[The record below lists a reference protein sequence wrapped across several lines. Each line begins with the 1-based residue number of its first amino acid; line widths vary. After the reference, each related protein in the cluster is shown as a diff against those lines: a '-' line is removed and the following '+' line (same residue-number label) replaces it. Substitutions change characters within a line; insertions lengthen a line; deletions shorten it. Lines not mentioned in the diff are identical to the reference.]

1 MKAVILVGG
10 EGTRLR
16 PLTYTTPKQLLP
28 VCEVPMLER
37 VLGRLADNGVSEA
50 VLALG
55 YRPDGFVDA
64 YPDGKACGVRLSYAV
79 EPEPLDTA
87 GAVAF
92 AARHADIETTF
103 VVVNGDVLNQLDLV
117 RLVEFHRRH
126 QATAT
131 ISLVPVEDPSRFG
144 VVPTDEDGRVLE
156 FVEKPAPHQAPTNLI
171 NAGTYVLEPAVLS
184 RIPPGRRV
192 SIERE
197 TFPELAA
204 EGAVYALAEDGYW
217 LDIGTPEAY
226 LQAQRDFLTGAAG
239 FGRPPAPGAREVAP
253 GVWAVGKPSVVGE
266 VRGPALVGDAA
277 SVGQGALVQ
286 RSVVG
291 RGAQVG
297 RGAVVEDSVLLAGS
311 SVGDGAT
318 VRGSIIGYRGR
329 VGVGAVIEPL
339 TVVGDDG
346 VVFDDARLRGGRVE
360 GHR

>member
-37 VLGRLADNGVSEA
+37 VLGQLADNGVSEA

-79 EPEPLDTA
+79 EPAPLDTA

-92 AARHADIETTF
+92 AARHARMDTTF

-117 RLVEFHRRH
+117 HLIEFHRRH
-126 QATAT
+126 KATAT
-131 ISLVPVEDPSRFG
+131 ISLVAVDDPSRFG
-144 VVPTDEDGRVLE
+144 VVPTDDEGRVLE
-156 FVEKPAPHQAPTNLI
+156 FVEKPAPDEAPTNFI
-171 NAGTYVLEPAVLS
+171 NAGTYVLEPAVLT

-197 TFPELAA
+197 IFPELAA
-204 EGAVYALAEDGYW
+204 EGVVYALAADGYW

-239 FGRPPAPGAREVAP
+239 PGRPPAPGARQLAP
-253 GVWAVGKPSVVGE
+253 GVWAAGKPSVVGE

-277 SVGQGALVQ
+277 SVDQGALVQ

-291 RGAQVG
+291 RGAHVCH
-297 RGAVVEDSVLLAGS
+297 GAVVEDSVLLAGS
-311 SVGDGAT
+311 SVGEGAT
-318 VRGSIIGYRGR
+318 VRGSIIGYRSR
-329 VGVGAVIEPL
+329 VGAGALVEPL

-346 VVFDDARLRGGRVE
+346 VVPDGARLRDARVE
-360 GHR
+360 GPR